1 MARCPAE
8 PCVSCRFCRLS
19 ALLARTFRIDG
30 GRESWLAVPPGF
42 DVVPLWYHV
51 VMAMNLR
58 LDDEDSALLKALAEA
73 EQVSLHEAALRA
85 TGHARLRH
93 PDRVREATAE
103 CSTDGA
109 RCWTGSATR
118 D

>member
-1 MARCPAE
+1 M
-8 PCVSCRFCRLS
+8 F
-19 ALLARTFRIDG
+19 
-30 GRESWLAVPPGF
+30 
-42 DVVPLWYHV
+42 

-85 TGHARLRH
+85 IRRSARELAH
-93 PDRVREATAE
+93 TDRVREATAK

-109 RCWTGSATR
+109 RFWTGSATR